1 MEAEADVRSYLE
13 DGDASPEEIDDFM
26 DWCVT
31 LCFGGVGGAG
41 GRNRRFRIY
50 RLWAKL
56 LRHRRAPYRRNTIF
70 DFNIVL
76 KKYIRSIVEDDIV
89 DAAAPRG
96 AIMPDNR
103 TFVKYVVRR
112 LDHAL

>member
-1 MEAEADVRSYLE
+1 MISK
-13 DGDASPEEIDDFM
+13 SM
-26 DWCVT
+26 DMIGYVI
-31 LCFGGVGGAG
+31 F
-41 GRNRRFRIY
+41 
-50 RLWAKL
+50 
-56 LRHRRAPYRRNTIF
+56 NTIGCCLATF
-70 DFNIVL
+70 VMVWYTTFNIVL

>member
-1 MEAEADVRSYLE
+1 MANSERR
-13 DGDASPEEIDDFM
+13 
-26 DWCVT
+26 
-31 LCFGGVGGAG
+31 GAYSAG
-41 GRNRRFRIY
+41 AYKKKRVCDILLHYIY